1 MKMIKRTLIILIIA
15 TTIFTVVKCN
25 RIEDTDNI
33 KQEQG
38 EDTLPKDDKEDE
50 QDEDK
55 KEEEKKD
62 NQGKEDENKDSEQD
76 KEQQDKNDE
85 PKEEQGQEEI
95 ESPVELG

>member
-38 EDTLPKDDKEDE
+38 DDTLPKDDKEDTN
-50 QDEDK
+50 
-55 KEEEKKD
+55 KKD
-62 NQGKEDENKDSEQD
+62 EQD
-76 KEQQDKNDE
+76 KEEK
-85 PKEEQGQEEI
+85 EEI

>member
-38 EDTLPKDDKEDE
+38 DDTLPKDDEKD
-50 QDEDK
+50 
-55 KEEEKKD
+55 KEEE
-62 NQGKEDENKDSEQD
+62 E
-76 KEQQDKNDE
+76 DKNDK
-85 PKEEQGQEEI
+85 PKEDQEKEEI
-95 ESPVELG
+95 ESPIELG

>member
-25 RIEDTDNI
+25 RIEDADNI

-38 EDTLPKDDKEDE
+38 KEEDTD
-50 QDEDK
+50 
-55 KEEEKKD
+55 KEEEQEEEKPKKD
-62 NQGKEDENKDSEQD
+62 ELKEDQEK
-76 KEQQDKNDE
+76 
-85 PKEEQGQEEI
+85 EEI

>member
-25 RIEDTDNI
+25 RIEDADNI

-50 QDEDK
+50 QD
-55 KEEEKKD
+55 KEEKQE
-62 NQGKEDENKDSEQD
+62 EENKNDKQD
-76 KEQQDKNDE
+76 KEDQEK
-85 PKEEQGQEEI
+85 EEI